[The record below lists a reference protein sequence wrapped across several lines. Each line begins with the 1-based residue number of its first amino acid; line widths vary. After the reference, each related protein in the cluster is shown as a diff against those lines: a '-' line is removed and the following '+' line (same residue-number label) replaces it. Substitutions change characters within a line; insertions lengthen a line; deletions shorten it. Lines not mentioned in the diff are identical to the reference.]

1 MLHRSRFS
9 LPRVLIAAVFT
20 CASGSYLS
28 AQVALPALADAY
40 VRAGSFSAQN
50 FGTAHTL
57 AAKKGVSD
65 DNTRRSYL
73 TFDIS
78 TVGDTDRV
86 MLRLNGR
93 LSSAAGHNVV
103 TTVYAV
109 PDVTWG
115 ETSVTWDTRPNLGK
129 VLGSVVVEGTT
140 AQFVS
145 LDVTKFVRAENK
157 AGRHVIS
164 VALRDLVH
172 ASPFSIF
179 SSREAAEGAPALIV
193 VPAPAT

>member
-1 MLHRSRFS
+1 MLDRTRFS
-9 LPRVLIAAVFT
+9 LHRVLIAAIFA

-50 FGTAHTL
+50 FGTARTI

-65 DNTRRSYL
+65 DNTRRAYL

-78 TVGDTDRV
+78 AVGDTDRV
-86 MLRLNGR
+86 SLRLDGR

-109 PDVTWG
+109 PNVTWG
-115 ETSVTWDTRPNLGK
+115 ETTVTWNTRPDLGK

-140 AQFVS
+140 PQFVS
-145 LDVTKFVRAENK
+145 LDVTKFVRAEKK

-179 SSREAAEGAPALIV
+179 NSREAAEGAPALIV
-193 VPAPAT
+193 VPAPTT

>member
-1 MLHRSRFS
+1 MLHRFS
-9 LPRVLIAAVFT
+9 LQHVLVVAVFT
-20 CASGSYLS
+20 CASASYVS
-28 AQVALPALADAY
+28 AQVALPASADAA

-50 FGTAHTL
+50 YGTARTL
-57 AAKKGVSD
+57 TAKKGVAD

-73 TFDIS
+73 TFDVS
-78 TVGDTDRV
+78 AVGATDHV
-86 MLRLNGR
+86 TLRLNGR

-109 PDVTWG
+109 PDVSWNENT
-115 ETSVTWDTRPNLGK
+115 VTWNSRPNLGK
-129 VLGSVVVEGTT
+129 VLGSVVVAGNVPEW
-140 AQFVS
+140 VS
-145 LDVTKFVRAENK
+145 LDLTKFIQAEKK

-179 SSREAAEGAPALIV
+179 NSREAAEGAPALII